1 MAISRTLRPRLGL
14 VLAVALVAA
23 SMSGCRGR
31 SAKVVAVI
39 PKSTAHVFWV
49 SVEAGARAAAAE
61 YGLELVWNGPPT
73 ESDIARQIQILDS
86 MIARRVDGI
95 AIAACERK
103 ALVDPVE
110 RAVAAGIP
118 VTVFDSG
125 IDSTRYMSFIA
136 TDNVEAGRIAA
147 RELAGMLAGRG
158 KVAMIL
164 HAPGSFSTMDREQ
177 GFEEVMARE
186 FPGITIVARQF
197 AMSDRARAMA
207 AAENIL
213 TAHPD
218 LGGLF
223 ASTEPSASGIALAL
237 KSRNLAG
244 RIRFVG
250 FDWSEAMLED
260 LRAGVLDAIV
270 VQDPFRM
277 GFEAVKSLAEK
288 IEGRE
293 PPKRL
298 DLPARLVRA
307 ADLELPEVKALLAPD
322 PRKRRH
328 P

>member
-1 MAISRTLRPRLGL
+1 LAISRTLRPRLGL
-14 VLAVALVAA
+14 VLAVALAAA
-23 SMSGCRGR
+23 STSGCRGR

-49 SVEAGARAAAAE
+49 SVEAGARAAAAD

-86 MIARRVDGI
+86 MVARRVDGI

-118 VTVFDSG
+118 VTVVDSG

-147 RELAGMLAGRG
+147 RALAEMLAGRG

-186 FPGITIVARQF
+186 FPGISIVARQF

-237 KSRNLAG
+237 KSRGLAG

-260 LRAGVLDAIV
+260 LRTGVLDAIV

-288 IEGRE
+288 IEGRQ

>member
-1 MAISRTLRPRLGL
+1 MLRQRRNL
-14 VLAVALVAA
+14 VLAVALVAG
-23 SMSGCRGR
+23 STSGCRGR
-31 SAKVVAVI
+31 SAKAVAVI
-39 PKSTAHVFWV
+39 PESTAHVYWV

-86 MIARRVDGI
+86 MVARRVDGI

-110 RAVAAGIP
+110 RAVAAGIS

-125 IDSTRYMSFIA
+125 VDSTRHMSFIA
-136 TDNVEAGRIAA
+136 TDNVE
-147 RELAGMLAGRG
+147 
-158 KVAMIL
+158 
-164 HAPGSFSTMDREQ
+164 
-177 GFEEVMARE
+177 
-186 FPGITIVARQF
+186 
-197 AMSDRARAMA
+197 
-207 AAENIL
+207 
-213 TAHPD
+213 
-218 LGGLF
+218 
-223 ASTEPSASGIALAL
+223 
-237 KSRNLAG
+237 AG

-260 LRAGVLDAIV
+260 PRTGVLDAIV

-277 GFEAVKSLAEK
+277 GFEAVKSPAEK
-288 IEGRE
+288 IEGLE

-298 DLPARLVRA
+298 DLPARLARA

>member
-1 MAISRTLRPRLGL
+1 M
-14 VLAVALVAA
+14 LAVALVAA

>member
-86 MIARRVDGI
+86 MVARRVDGI

-147 RELAGMLAGRG
+147 RELAEMLAGRG

>member
-1 MAISRTLRPRLGL
+1 MLRQRRNL
-14 VLAVALVAA
+14 VLAVALVAG
-23 SMSGCRGR
+23 STSGCRGR
-31 SAKVVAVI
+31 SAKAVAVI
-39 PKSTAHVFWV
+39 PKSTAHVYWV

-73 ESDIARQIQILDS
+73 EID
-86 MIARRVDGI
+86 IARRVDGI

-110 RAVAAGIP
+110 RAVAAGIS

-125 IDSTRYMSFIA
+125 VDSTRHMSFIA
-136 TDNVEAGRIAA
+136 TDNVE
-147 RELAGMLAGRG
+147 
-158 KVAMIL
+158 
-164 HAPGSFSTMDREQ
+164 
-177 GFEEVMARE
+177 
-186 FPGITIVARQF
+186 
-197 AMSDRARAMA
+197 
-207 AAENIL
+207 
-213 TAHPD
+213 
-218 LGGLF
+218 
-223 ASTEPSASGIALAL
+223 
-237 KSRNLAG
+237 AG

-260 LRAGVLDAIV
+260 PRTGVLDAIV

-277 GFEAVKSLAEK
+277 GFEAVKSPAEK
-288 IEGRE
+288 IEGLE

-298 DLPARLVRA
+298 DLPARLARA

>member
-1 MAISRTLRPRLGL
+1 M
-14 VLAVALVAA
+14 LAVALVAA

-86 MIARRVDGI
+86 MVARRVDGI

-147 RELAGMLAGRG
+147 RELAEMLAGRG

>member
-1 MAISRTLRPRLGL
+1 MRLSLGL
-14 VLAVALVAA
+14 ALALAGGLAA
-23 SMSGCRGR
+23 CRGP

-49 SVEAGARAAAAE
+49 SVEAGARAAAAQ
-61 YGLELVWNGPPT
+61 YSLELIWNGPPT

-125 IDSTRYMSFIA
+125 IDSTRYMSFVA

-147 RELAGMLAGRG
+147 RALAGMLGG
-158 KVAMIL
+158 KGKAAMIL

-186 FPGITIVARQF
+186 FPRITIVARQF

-218 LGGLF
+218 LDGLF

-237 KSRNLAG
+237 KSRGLAG

-260 LRAGVLDAIV
+260 LKGGVLDAIV

-307 ADLELPEVKALLAPD
+307 ADLELAEVKALLAPD
-322 PRKRRH
+322 PRKRR

>member
-1 MAISRTLRPRLGL
+1 MLRPRLGL

-23 SMSGCRGR
+23 GTSGCRGR

-61 YGLELVWNGPPT
+61 HGLELVWNGPPT

-86 MIARRVDGI
+86 MVARRVDGI

-147 RELAGMLAGRG
+147 RALAEMLAGRG

-260 LRAGVLDAIV
+260 LRTGVLDAIV

>member
-1 MAISRTLRPRLGL
+1 M
-14 VLAVALVAA
+14 LAVALVAA

-86 MIARRVDGI
+86 MVARRVDGI

-147 RELAGMLAGRG
+147 RELAEMLAGRG

-277 GFEAVKSLAEK
+277 GFEAVKSLAER
-288 IEGRE
+288 IGGRE